1 MLKRCFDFSASLSG
15 LILISP
21 ALLAI
26 AIAIKRDSQG
36 PVFYRAERVGRFG
49 RPFKMYKF
57 RTMVVNADKIGASST
72 PADDPRITRAGRF
85 IRNKFQLDEFPQ
97 LINVLKGDM
106 SLVGPRP
113 QVPWAVELYTAE
125 EKATILSVRPGMT
138 DWASVKFPNEGE
150 ILLGSKDPD
159 KDYLEKIAPEKT
171 RLQME
176 YVRDH
181 SFIGDLKILARTFL
195 TMR

>member
-1 MLKRCFDFSASLSG
+1 MIKRAFDICASFFG

-26 AIAIKRDSQG
+26 AIAIKRDSPG
-36 PVFYRAERVGRFG
+36 PVFYRGERIGKNG
-49 RPFKMYKF
+49 RPFKIFKF
-57 RTMVVNADKIGASST
+57 RTMVVNADSIGPSST
-72 PADDPRITRAGRF
+72 AADDTRITKVGRF
-85 IRNKFQLDEFPQ
+85 IRNKYQLDEFPQ

-113 QVPWAVELYTAE
+113 QVPWAVELYTTE
-125 EKATILSVRPGMT
+125 EKETILSVRPGMT

-171 RLQME
+171 RLQIE
-176 YVRDH
+176 YVKNH
-181 SFIGDLKILARTFL
+181 SFMVDLNILAKTFL